1 MEAQA
6 NTSPRFI
13 RMKEVCRKT
22 GLAKSSI
29 YDRVNAKTFPQPI
42 RIGDRAVA
50 FVESEVDAWMADI
63 MAASRPQDPAEQTT
77 QRIHKPAAWH
87 GGFCDE

>member
-6 NTSPRFI
+6 TASPRFI

-29 YDRVNAKTFPQPI
+29 YDRIKTGLFPAPI
-42 RIGDRAVA
+42 RLGDRAVA
-50 FVESEVDAWMADI
+50 FVESEVDAWMAAVL
-63 MAASRPQDPAEQTT
+63 AANRSQEPNEQSNG
-77 QRIHKPAAWH
+77 RIYKPAAWH
-87 GGFCDE
+87 GDLV

>member
-1 MEAQA
+1 METQA

-29 YDRVNAKTFPQPI
+29 YDRINAKTFPAPV
-42 RIGDRAVA
+42 RLGDRAVA
-50 FVESEVDAWMADI
+50 FVESEVDAWMAAI
-63 MAASRPQDPAEQTT
+63 LAANRPQESTEQAPA
-77 QRIHKPAAWH
+77 RFHKPAAWH
-87 GGFCDE
+87 GEAV

>member
-1 MEAQA
+1 MEQA

-13 RMKEVCRKT
+13 RMKEVTRKT

-29 YDRVNAKTFPQPI
+29 YDRINAKTFPQPI

-63 MAASRPQDPAEQTT
+63 LAANRPQESPEQTPA
-77 QRIHKPAAWH
+77 RFHKPAAWH
-87 GGFCDE
+87 GEIV

>member
-6 NTSPRFI
+6 TAPRFI

-29 YDRVNAKTFPQPI
+29 YGKIAAGTFPLPI
-42 RIGDRAVA
+42 RLSERAVA
-50 FVESEVDAWMADI
+50 FVESEIDAWMAAVL
-63 MAASRPQDPAEQTT
+63 AANRPQESSEQGNGH
-77 QRIHKPAAWH
+77 IYKPAAWH
-87 GGFCDE
+87 GDLV